1 MLPYERT
8 PVRARGIMAHVAAE
22 VATLATCDAIP
33 TVDASELSPEQ
44 FLQRYMRPNLPVM
57 VTGLTDGWRA
67 TRDWVSVTSDGSRV
81 VDMRAM
87 SEAFGA
93 AEVLVVD
100 CDEALDTDLA
110 REQMRFDRYADW
122 WRARDDPSPRAS
134 PDAPPRDRPNAK
146 LYVKDWSMASDFP
159 DYRAYVTP
167 PHFADDWLNA
177 YWDERAQ
184 SAAASSARHPERD
197 PESADPD
204 PDPDPDGGGTHRFV
218 YCGVEGTWTPLHADV
233 LRSFSWSVNVVGRKR
248 WLMVPPQRSVHLLA
262 RDGSGRRPRDLAAA
276 VAADPLDPEN
286 QFPASR
292 LSRPIVVDQPP
303 GAAIF
308 VPSLWY
314 HQVHNLTDCVSVN
327 HNWLNA
333 ANARLCWAMLRD
345 ELAEVREGLPDPED
359 RGDGVLCQRL
369 VARRAGADYATF
381 AGILASAI
389 RRYARGEGTKNR
401 SDASR
406 SRKRRRN
413 EERGGDEDED
423 ETREGE
429 GEEGEDVRSLGVA
442 VGLLR
447 QVLAAD
453 EDHDRD
459 GNGDGGFDDAVVFV
473 SGWEGR
479 EEALASA
486 RDALEAGEAI
496 LARRDAPSST

>member
-1 MLPYERT
+1 
-8 PVRARGIMAHVAAE
+8 MAHVAAE
-22 VATLATCDAIP
+22 VATLATCDAVP
-33 TVDASELSPEQ
+33 TVDASELSPDQ
-44 FLQRYMRPNLPVM
+44 FLERYMRPNLPVM
-57 VTGLTDGWRA
+57 ITGLTDGWRA
-67 TRDWVSVTSDGSRV
+67 TREWVSETSDGSRV

-93 AEVLVVD
+93 AEVLVVN
-100 CDEALDTDLA
+100 CDDALDTDLA
-110 REQMRFDRYADW
+110 RRQMRFHLYADW
-122 WRARDDPSPRAS
+122 WRARDDSSPRAS
-134 PDAPPRDRPNAK
+134 PDATGRDDPSTKAK

-184 SAAASSARHPERD
+184 SAAASSARQPERD
-197 PESADPD
+197 FEGADHEA
-204 PDPDPDGGGTHRFV
+204 DGGGTHRFV

-233 LRSFSWSVNVVGRKR
+233 LRSFSWSVNIVGRKR
-248 WLMVPPQRSVHLLA
+248 WLMIPPQRSVHLLA

-286 QFPASR
+286 PFPDAR
-292 LSRPIVVDQPP
+292 RSRPIVVDQPP

-314 HQVHNLTDCVSVN
+314 HQVHNVTDCVSVN

-333 ANARLCWAMLRD
+333 SNARLCWAMLRD
-345 ELAEVREGLPDPED
+345 ELADVQEGLPDPED
-359 RGDGVLCQRL
+359 RADGVLCQRL
-369 VARRAGADYATF
+369 VARRAGADCATF
-381 AGILASAI
+381 AGIVASAV
-389 RRYARGEGTKNR
+389 RRYARESEAQTHDR
-401 SDASR
+401 SELTSE
-406 SRKRRRN
+406 SRKRRRD
-413 EERGGDEDED
+413 DEA
-423 ETREGE
+423 REGR
-429 GEEGEDVRSLGVA
+429 GENGENARSLAVA

-453 EDHDRD
+453 EDEDRD
-459 GNGDGGFDDAVVFV
+459 ERFDDAVVVV

-496 LARRDAPSST
+496 LAKAGETNP